1 MSTELVAIGFGTIAV
16 AIALLVGA
24 RHLYPRLELPPE
36 ALGTIRLLTATI
48 AALLLL
54 TGIGLVVVGLAG

>member
-1 MSTELVAIGFGTIAV
+1 MSTELVALGFATVAI

-24 RHLYPRLELPPE
+24 RYLYPRLELPPE

-48 AALLLL
+48 AAILLL
-54 TGIGLVVVGLAG
+54 TGAGLVVVGIAG

>member
-1 MSTELVAIGFGTIAV
+1 MSSELVVMGIATIAIAV
-16 AIALLVGA
+16 ALLVGA

-54 TGIGLVVVGLAG
+54 TGAGLVLVGLTG